1 MGEGVSGDEGV
12 RQRRRRPVAVAVA
25 VAVALVVLVA
35 LGAGAWF
42 VWLPDHR
49 PSLQAGERYGV
60 DVSNHQGRIDWDR
73 VAGDGI
79 EFAYVKASEGGDF
92 VDQRFRENWK
102 GAAAAGIDRGAYHF
116 FTLCRP
122 GAEQAR
128 NFLQTVPSAP
138 AALPPA
144 VDLELAGNCSQRPD
158 PASVRHELDAFLDR
172 VESETGQTAVL
183 YVGDDFE
190 GRYPVRDEL
199 DRPLWH
205 RRLLVRP
212 DVDGWWIWQVQGR
225 ASVDGIHG
233 DVDLNVMR
241 AQA

>member
-1 MGEGVSGDEGV
+1 VGVDADEAV
-12 RQRRRRPVAVAVA
+12 RRRRRQRVVLLAVAA
-25 VAVALVVLVA
+25 VLVVVVA

-42 VWLPDHR
+42 VWLPSHR
-49 PSLQAGERYGV
+49 PSLAAGERYGV
-60 DVSNHQGRIDWDR
+60 DVSNHQGQIDWDR

-92 VDQRFRENWK
+92 VDQSFRENWR
-102 GAAAAGIDRGAYHF
+102 GAAAAGLDRGAYHF
-116 FTLCRP
+116 FTLCRS
-122 GAEQAR
+122 GSEQAR
-128 NFLQTVPSAP
+128 NFLRTVPSDP
-138 AALPPA
+138 DALPPA
-144 VDLELAGNCSQRPD
+144 VDLELAGNCSDRPD
-158 PASVRHELDAFLDR
+158 PASVRHELDTFLDR
-172 VESETGQTAVL
+172 VESATGQRAVL

-205 RRLLVRP
+205 RRLMVRP

-225 ASVDGIHG
+225 ASVDGIQG

>member
-1 MGEGVSGDEGV
+1 M
-12 RQRRRRPVAVAVA
+12 VAAAAVLAA
-25 VAVALVVLVA
+25 VVAL
-35 LGAGAWF
+35 AGGWF
-42 VWLPDHR
+42 VWLPNHR
-49 PSLQAGERYGV
+49 PDLQAGERYGV
-60 DVSNHQGRIDWDR
+60 DVSSHQGAIDWPR

-92 VDQRFRENWK
+92 VDQRFRENWR

-116 FTLCRP
+116 FTLCRS
-122 GAEQAR
+122 GAEQAE
-128 NFLQTVPSAP
+128 NFLRTVPSDP
-138 AALPPA
+138 EALPPA

-158 PASVRHELDAFLDR
+158 PAFVRHELDSFLDR
-172 VESETGQTAVL
+172 VERETGRTAVL

-190 GRYPVRDEL
+190 GLYPVRDEL

-212 DVDGWWIWQVQGR
+212 TSKGWWIWQVQAH
-225 ASVDGIHG
+225 ASVDGIQG

-241 AQA
+241 ARS

>member
-1 MGEGVSGDEGV
+1 VGVDADEAV
-12 RQRRRRPVAVAVA
+12 HRRRRQPVVLLAVAAVLVAV
-25 VAVALVVLVA
+25 VA
-35 LGAGAWF
+35 LGAGAWL
-42 VWLPDHR
+42 VWLPSHR
-49 PSLQAGERYGV
+49 PSLEAGERYGV
-60 DVSNHQGRIDWDR
+60 DVSNHQGQIDWDR
-73 VAGDGI
+73 VAGDAI

-92 VDQRFRENWK
+92 VDQRFRENWR
-102 GAAAAGIDRGAYHF
+102 GAAAAGLDRGAYHF

-128 NFLQTVPSAP
+128 NFLRTVPSDP
-138 AALPPA
+138 DALPPA
-144 VDLELAGNCSQRPD
+144 VDLELAGNCSERPD
-158 PASVRHELDAFLDR
+158 PASVRHELDTFLDH
-172 VESETGQTAVL
+172 VESATGQRAVL

-205 RRLLVRP
+205 RRLMLRP
-212 DVDGWWIWQVQGR
+212 DVDSWWIWQVQGH
-225 ASVDGIHG
+225 ASVDGIQG